1 MSSLY
6 LWSST
11 KTKNLKIKIMT
22 QVQEIKAFGVYYVPN
37 HQGKM
42 FAGLKSKLLAAFEN
56 QVEAIKFCDSANMG
70 ETLDELHIGYRVYPM
85 QWIPKGTI
93 VNR

>member
-1 MSSLY
+1 MEN
-6 LWSST
+6 T
-11 KTKNLKIKIMT
+11 
-22 QVQEIKAFGVYYVPN
+22 IKAFGVYYVPN

-56 QVEAIKFCDSANMG
+56 QVEAIRFCDSANMG